1 MRGLDLALQKTEVV
15 ILTGRRVPTIIP
27 VTVGN
32 VEMQTRSEAKYLGV
46 YLDTKLNFKYHVRQ
60 AADRAMN
67 RVAALSRLM
76 ANVRGPGP
84 SKRRLLMST
93 THSIMLYGAEVW
105 APALRMRTY
114 RVIMGRVQRKG
125 ALRIASAY
133 RTVSEKAVLV
143 IAGVIPINLWAC
155 KRKRIYD
162 RDPGTVE
169 AAALE
174 RERTLG
180 QW

>member
-1 MRGLDLALQKTEVV
+1 
-15 ILTGRRVPTIIP
+15 
-27 VTVGN
+27 
-32 VEMQTRSEAKYLGV
+32 MQIRSEAKYLGV
-46 YLDTKLNFKYHVRQ
+46 YLDTRLNFKYHVRQ

-76 ANVRGPGP
+76 ANVRGPGA
-84 SKRRLLMST
+84 SKRRLLIST
-93 THSIMLYGAEVW
+93 THSITLYGAEVW

-114 RVIMGRVQRKG
+114 HVIMWRVQRKG

-133 RTVSEKAVLV
+133 RTVSEEAVLV
-143 IAGVIPINLWAC
+143 IAGVISNDLRAFDQ
-155 KRKRIYD
+155 KRIYD
-162 RDPGTVE
+162 HDPETDRVE
-169 AAALE
+169 ALSLE